1 MKKIIC
7 VKGLSNDNGR
17 ANITEVDVIMLFVS
31 VAVTLHVYFFNKS
44 DTTESWDSGAT
55 GQLRFWQYTGVL
67 SGTVNTVRHSYLHPP
82 TNTTLPFQFF

>member
-31 VAVTLHVYFFNKS
+31 VAVTLHVYFFNKKS
-44 DTTESWDSGAT
+44 IQRKAGIAALL
-55 GQLRFWQYTGVL
+55 G
-67 SGTVNTVRHSYLHPP
+67 N
-82 TNTTLPFQFF
+82 